1 MINFNFIA
9 KTVKNENISKF
20 STRSY
25 FKHFSGS
32 PCILVRGK
40 EVEKKKKQKKK
51 REKSRKERNL
61 TSVEKSKLS
70 AFFFKHILF
79 IDLSCT

>member
-1 MINFNFIA
+1 MKILN
-9 KTVKNENISKF
+9 

-25 FKHFSGS
+25 FKYFSGS

-40 EVEKKKKQKKK
+40 EVEKKKK

-70 AFFFKHILF
+70 AFFLNISYL
-79 IDLSCT
+79 